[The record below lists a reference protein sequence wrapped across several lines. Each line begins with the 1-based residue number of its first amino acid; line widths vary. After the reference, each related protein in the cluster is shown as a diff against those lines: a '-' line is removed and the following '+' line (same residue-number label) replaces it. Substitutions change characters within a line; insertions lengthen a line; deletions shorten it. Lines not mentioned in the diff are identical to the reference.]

1 MLLTYLGD
9 AIWVIGLTIMFQAS
23 TQASNRTAGE
33 SQLTVLGARLPRT
46 LALWALPG
54 SAFAFSLWLAFAA
67 RTMDLDADGTLLL
80 FGLRLLAASLLPLLH
95 LRLLRGMVKPLGRK
109 EP

>member
-1 MLLTYLGD
+1 MILTYLGD
-9 AIWVIGLTIMFQAS
+9 AIWVAGLTIMFSAS
-23 TQASNRTAGE
+23 TQAANRTAGD

-67 RTMDLDADGTLLL
+67 RTMDLDADEALVL
-80 FGLRLLAASLLPLLH
+80 FGLRMLAASLLPLLH
-95 LRLLRGMVKPLGRK
+95 LRLLRDVVKPLPRK

>member
-1 MLLTYLGD
+1 MIWTYLGD
-9 AIWVIGLTIMFQAS
+9 AIWVVGLTIMFSAS

-33 SQLTVLGARLPRT
+33 DHLTVLGAKLPRT

-54 SAFAFSLWLAFAA
+54 SAFAFSLWLAFTA
-67 RTMDLDADGTLLL
+67 RTADLDADGALIL
-80 FGLRLLAASLLPLLH
+80 FGLRALAASLLPLLH
-95 LRLLRGMVKPLGRK
+95 LRLLRGVVKPPGRK